1 VHITQQEAGAAL
13 CTSLLLQLLHG
24 TNPKQRALLRTLS
37 PCFQRDVSRAPII
50 GDFCLHKDS
59 SRRSIASRAGAD
71 KVLGG
76 GMFSRCGGLVR
87 VDNVA
92 PARRSYPYVIPPP
105 VSKEKS

>member
-1 VHITQQEAGAAL
+1 LLPGARICVHITQQEAGAAL

-76 GMFSRCGGLVR
+76 GMFSRDAEASCAWIMLR
-87 VDNVA
+87 R
-92 PARRSYPYVIPPP
+92 PADPTPT
-105 VSKEKS
+105 